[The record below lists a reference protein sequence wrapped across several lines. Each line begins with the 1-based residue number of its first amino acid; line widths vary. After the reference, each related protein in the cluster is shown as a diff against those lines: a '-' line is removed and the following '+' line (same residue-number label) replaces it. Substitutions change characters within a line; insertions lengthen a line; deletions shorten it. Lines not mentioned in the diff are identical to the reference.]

1 MGDAGFKGRSLSRPE
16 PQRSAK
22 AMPAQASVAI
32 EEANILDTDPR
43 WALAQRIA
51 AGPHFARAP
60 LMSKFLLYVVT
71 ETLEGRQT
79 GITEHQIGVRV
90 FGRPAVYRTDED
102 NIVRNYARQLRKR
115 LAEYFAG
122 EGSREPIRI
131 DIPVGGYVP
140 AFTEIAQQDH
150 SCGVEGMF
158 AIGLSEGERAGLY
171 NDSNNDPNRV
181 AKAGR
186 LNGQAARLST
196 ESRMKWMPGKG
207 VTPRNVAFVLAYS
220 ALLVCLTWL
229 ASTRIPSA
237 APHLEPTHLLW
248 KSLLSGAN
256 NTYIVPP
263 DTGLNIVEDI
273 SQRALPLADYIK
285 GSYLEASLEK
295 LDEHTRQDLR
305 TQQFSDFQSL
315 QIVAA
320 IARREEY
327 NPQRVFLRFPRDLR
341 MDDLKTANVILIGS
355 VSSNPWA
362 SIADRSTN
370 FRIVPKAGM
379 AGAVVVNAKPLQGE
393 ESSYESHWN
402 EPLHDTYALIEF
414 VPNLNGKGYLLLLEG
429 LDVAGTQAAAEVL
442 FHPET
447 IDAVLNRAKLP
458 DGSLRSF
465 EILLRTTSIQS
476 NSAGTQIV
484 ATRIH

>member
-1 MGDAGFKGRSLSRPE
+1 M
-16 PQRSAK
+16 
-22 AMPAQASVAI
+22 QAAVGI
-32 EEANILDTDPR
+32 EEASALETDPR
-43 WALAQRIA
+43 WELAQRIA

-71 ETLEGRQT
+71 EALEGRQN

-90 FGRPAVYRTDED
+90 FGRPSIYRTDED

-115 LAEYFAG
+115 LAEYFSS
-122 EGSREPIRI
+122 EGSREPMRL

-140 AFTEIAQQDH
+140 AFTSVFH
-150 SCGVEGMF
+150 EGG
-158 AIGLSEGERAGLY
+158 ISGSEGRFTVGLGEAEQGSLYRRVRSVAGAHPLG
-171 NDSNNDPNRV
+171 DLVTKISNGSKLV
-181 AKAGR
+181 AAFNHAVTGR
-186 LNGQAARLST
+186 SVVWILT
-196 ESRMKWMPGKG
+196 
-207 VTPRNVAFVLAYS
+207 YS
-220 ALLVCLTWL
+220 AALICFTWL
-229 ASTRIPSA
+229 IATRVPSTVPN
-237 APHLEPTHLLW
+237 PEPTHLLW
-248 KSLLSGAN
+248 KSLLSGSN

-263 DTGLNIVEDI
+263 DAGLNIVEDI
-273 SQRALPLADYIK
+273 SQRNLTLADYIK
-285 GSYLEASLEK
+285 DSYLEAPLEK

-341 MDDLKTANVILIGS
+341 LDDLKTANVILIGS

-362 SIADRSTN
+362 SIADRNTN
-370 FRIVPKAGM
+370 FRIVPKEGM
-379 AGAVVVNAKPLQGE
+379 VGAVIVNAKPLQSE
-393 ESSYESHWN
+393 AVSYESHWN

-414 VPNLNGKGYLLLLEG
+414 VPNLNAKGYLLLLEG

-458 DGSLRSF
+458 DGSLRPF

-484 ATRIH
+484 ATRVH

>member
-32 EEANILDTDPR
+32 EEANILDTDLR

-140 AFTEIAQQDH
+140 AFTEVAQQDH
-150 SCGVEGMF
+150 SSGVEGMF
-158 AIGLSEGERAGLY
+158 AIGLGEIDQAGPY
-171 NDSNNDPNRV
+171 NDSNRV
-181 AKAGR
+181 ARTSR
-186 LNGQAARLST
+186 LSEQAARQST
-196 ESRMKWMPGKG
+196 ESRVPWMLGNRA
-207 VTPRNVAFVLAYS
+207 TLRNVAFVLAYS

-273 SQRALPLADYIK
+273 SQRVLPLADYIK

-327 NPQRVFLRFPRDLR
+327 NPERVFLRFPRDLR

-362 SIADRSTN
+362 SIADRNTN

-393 ESSYESHWN
+393 ESLYESHWN

-414 VPNLNGKGYLLLLEG
+414 VPNLNGKGHLLLLEG